1 MPKSRPVEKVVL
13 ETTAWVALLD
23 DEEGRAEHVERLL
36 VKASEGGAQ
45 LYTSVITTTEITKG
59 PKADDPPLTD
69 DQAATFAGFL
79 EREYVTQVS
88 VDPIVAEKGKELRR
102 ADHGLRTPDAIHV
115 ATAVII
121 GAGVLYT
128 YDKRQLRLDGHGL
141 LDGLRI
147 MEPPTEHQADFGFGD
162 EDQPASRSDE

>member
-36 VKASEGGAQ
+36 LKAAAGEAQ
-45 LYTSVITTTEITKG
+45 IYTSAITTTEITKG

-69 DQAATFAGFL
+69 EQAATFASFL

-88 VDPIVAEKGKELRR
+88 VDPIVAEKGKQLRR

-115 ATAVII
+115 ATAVVI

-128 YDKRQLRLDGHGL
+128 YDKRQLRLDGHEL

-147 MEPPTEHQADFGFGD
+147 MEPPTEHQADFGFAD
-162 EDQPASRSDE
+162 ETEEAPAADA